1 MVGTRIQWEDVPM
14 MWYPKFAARPLGT
27 VRSAVKKKLKWLSR
41 LGLEKSVLIICN
53 MVNLLG
59 YEEMEKSSVF
69 YEGQMVESIPDY
81 NIGSSYVPPSIN
93 YPFEGIGI
101 IVKLEW
107 PNKAQVYT
115 TKGEVLCL
123 TTDRLIPIVKRKKP

>member
-1 MVGTRIQWEDVPM
+1 
-14 MWYPKFAARPLGT
+14 
-27 VRSAVKKKLKWLSR
+27 
-41 LGLEKSVLIICN
+41 

-81 NIGSSYVPPSIN
+81 NVGSSYIPPSID

-115 TKGEVLCL
+115 TKGEVMCL

>member
-1 MVGTRIQWEDVPM
+1 MALRGIQWEDKPM
-14 MWYPKFAARPLGT
+14 MWYPKFAPRPRT
-27 VRSAVKKKLKWLSR
+27 SVRSAAKERLKWLLR
-41 LGLEKSVLIICN
+41 QGLGKSALTICTILDL
-53 MVNLLG
+53 VGLG
-59 YEEMEKSSVF
+59 EMEKSSVF

-81 NIGSSYVPPSIN
+81 CVGSSYVPPSID

-123 TTDRLIPIVKRKKP
+123 TTDRLIPIVKRKKR